1 MSYHIL
7 RIARK
12 QAEEYEKERQRAA
25 IFIQYVY
32 RKKTGRLAEHLKRQ
46 ARKRVTLRKRRRVE
60 KMKYENMEWSPDYW
74 ADQLT
79 SIVGMEV
86 FDIEEQTYDTN
97 VWEACWDNDTS
108 RIYFYNRVTGLS
120 QWEEPPIM

>member
-1 MSYHIL
+1 MFHTVYIPKHKGTLSYHIL

-12 QAEEYEKERQRAA
+12 QAEEHENERQRAA
-25 IFIQYVY
+25 TGEANVY

-60 KMKYENMEWSPDYW
+60 KMKFENMEWSPDYW

-79 SIVGMEV
+79 SIVGMG
-86 FDIEEQTYDTN
+86 F
-97 VWEACWDNDTS
+97 
-108 RIYFYNRVTGLS
+108 
-120 QWEEPPIM
+120 